1 MQKKKL
7 FLKVFF
13 CTSWLRIESIFLP
26 LKILIHRS
34 TEIRL
39 GQITDCH
46 RDGNNIS
53 LELKNPVM
61 AHQAIS

>member
-26 LKILIHRS
+26 LKIFIHRS
-34 TEIRL
+34 TEVRVR
-39 GQITDCH
+39 QITDCH

-53 LELKNPVM
+53 LEFKNPVM